1 MRKKKLI
8 FAGLLAVAAAA
19 GLAGCSKDTKQAEK
33 TTAEAAAGKENTA
46 KKENGGRGK
55 IRCRRDRFQETGCK
69 RVHDLCTG

>member
-33 TTAEAAAGKENTA
+33 TTAEAAAGK
-46 KKENGGRGK
+46 
-55 IRCRRDRFQETGCK
+55 
-69 RVHDLCTG
+69 